1 MWMVLLSLVGGLVL
15 LTVGGEWLVSGAARL
30 AARFGVPALVIGLTV
45 VAFGTSAPELMVTL
59 SAAWEGGDAA
69 NLALGNVVGSN
80 IFNVLL
86 ILGVCAMLA
95 PLVVNLSM
103 VRVEIPLMIVASAV
117 ALWFG
122 RDGVYSRLEGAI
134 LFAALL
140 LYIWF
145 TLTQARKA
153 SVSQDAP
160 ADEHGP
166 LWRQLLSILGGLVL
180 LVLGARWLVSGAVAV
195 AELLGLS
202 ETIIGLTIVAAGTSL
217 PEVAA
222 SVMATLRNE
231 RDIAVGNIVG
241 SNLFNILA
249 VLGGASL
256 IAPHGIAAPAS
267 IIAFDGPV
275 MLAVAVACLPIFF
288 TGYRIDRW
296 EGTVFFGYYIAYVAY
311 LVLDASGHAALPLY
325 SQAMLYF
332 VVPLT
337 VLTLLVSLWRV
348 MHRRAGPA

>member
-15 LTVGGEWLVSGAARL
+15 LVVGGEMLVSGAAKL
-30 AARFGVPALVIGLTV
+30 AARFGVPPLVIGLTV

-59 SAAWEGGDAA
+59 SAAWAGGDAA

-95 PLVVNLSM
+95 PLIVNVSM
-103 VRVEIPLMIVASAV
+103 VRVEIPLMIAASAL

-122 RDGVYSRLEGAI
+122 RDGVYSRPEGAM
-134 LFAALL
+134 LFGALL

-153 SVSQDAP
+153 SASQDSA
-160 ADEHGP
+160 AEDGGP
-166 LWRQLLSILGGLVL
+166 LWRQIASILGGLVL
-180 LVLGARWLVSGAVAV
+180 LVLGARWLVSGAVSV

-222 SVMATLRNE
+222 SIMATLRNE

-256 IAPHGIAAPAS
+256 IAPDGIAAPAS

-296 EGTVFFGYYIAYVAY
+296 EGAVFFGYYIAYVAY
-311 LVLDASGHAALPLY
+311 LILNASGHAALPLY
-325 SQAMLYF
+325 SQVMLYF

-348 MHRRAGPA
+348 IHLRRGPA

>member
-1 MWMVLLSLVGGLVL
+1 
-15 LTVGGEWLVSGAARL
+15 
-30 AARFGVPALVIGLTV
+30 
-45 VAFGTSAPELMVTL
+45 MVTL
-59 SAAWEGGDAA
+59 SAAWEGGGAA

-95 PLVVNLSM
+95 PLVVSISM

-153 SVSQDAP
+153 SINQDAL

-166 LWRQLLSILGGLVL
+166 HWRQLLSIVGGLVL

-241 SNLFNILA
+241 SNLFNI
-249 VLGGASL
+249 
-256 IAPHGIAAPAS
+256 
-267 IIAFDGPV
+267 
-275 MLAVAVACLPIFF
+275 
-288 TGYRIDRW
+288 
-296 EGTVFFGYYIAYVAY
+296 
-311 LVLDASGHAALPLY
+311 
-325 SQAMLYF
+325 
-332 VVPLT
+332 
-337 VLTLLVSLWRV
+337 
-348 MHRRAGPA
+348 

>member
-1 MWMVLLSLVGGLVL
+1 MWMVLLSLLGGLVL
-15 LTVGGEWLVSGAARL
+15 LIVGGELLVSGAAKL

-59 SAAWEGGDAA
+59 SAAWEGGGAA

-95 PLVVNLSM
+95 PLVVNMSM
-103 VRVEIPLMIVASAV
+103 VRVEIPLMILASAV

-122 RDGVYSRLEGAI
+122 RDGVYSRPEGAI
-134 LFAALL
+134 LFGALL
-140 LYIWF
+140 LYIGF
-145 TLTQARKA
+145 TLSQARKA
-153 SVSQDAP
+153 SAGQNHTSDASS
-160 ADEHGP
+160 P
-166 LWRQLLSILGGLVL
+166 LWHQILSILGGLVL
-180 LVLGARWLVSGAVAV
+180 LVLGARWLVSGAVSV

-202 ETIIGLTIVAAGTSL
+202 ETVIGLTIVAAGTSL

-222 SVMATLRNE
+222 SIMATLRNE

-256 IAPHGIAAPAS
+256 IAPNGITAPAS

-296 EGTVFFGYYIAYVAY
+296 EGAVFFGYYIAYVAY
-311 LVLDASGHAALPLY
+311 LILNASSHAALPLY
-325 SQAMLYF
+325 SQVMLYF

-337 VLTLLVSLWRV
+337 VLTLLVSVWRV
-348 MHRRAGPA
+348 IHLRRSPA